1 MEKEMKYK
9 IRKVEI
15 KLLVFINDM
24 LFSLE
29 TQVKENFKYYY
40 SQFWVNYILCVCVY
54 AHGGQM
60 SFVKTLGG
68 FLSHC

>member
-1 MEKEMKYK
+1 MKYK

-54 AHGGQM
+54 MHMEARC
-60 SFVKTLGG
+60 
-68 FLSHC
+68 HCQDIGWLPQSLLI